1 MITSPKPY
9 TFDRVIRII
18 LTVIGIIG
26 AFYVLN
32 LLKDAL
38 LPFVVA
44 WLLAY
49 LINPMVLYC
58 QNRLRLKNRLL
69 AIIATLLTIIT
80 LLTVAFVALMPSIVA
95 EIDKSTEII
104 RSLSKS
110 TQHAP
115 IVEQAWY
122 QSLLEK
128 INLDDLAKMMNSEE
142 WAKLLESTLTQVWSI
157 LSGSVNQ
164 IIAIVGWLIV
174 LLYLVFIL
182 IDYDNIID
190 GAKRLI
196 PQKYREI
203 TLSILADVE
212 DGMNRYFRGQSL
224 IALIVGIL
232 FSIGFVIIGL
242 PLAIPLGLFVG
253 MLNLVPYLQ
262 IVGIIP
268 TVLLCL
274 LGTYGGAQSFWSLFG
289 LSLIV
294 YAVVQTIQDVYITPK
309 IMGRAT
315 GLNPAVILLSL
326 SIWGSL
332 MGVMGM
338 IIALP
343 LTSLLLAYYKKY
355 ILRDVDVKEESI
367 TDQQEEKQQEENI
380 DSNVDSDLNIQ

>member
-1 MITSPKPY
+1 MTPTPQPY

-18 LTVIGIIG
+18 LTAAGIVG

-32 LLKDAL
+32 LLKGAL

-49 LINPMVLYC
+49 LINPIVLFC
-58 QNRLRLKNRLL
+58 QGRLKIKNRLL
-69 AIIATLLTIIT
+69 AIITTLATILSVITIAVVI
-80 LLTVAFVALMPSIVA
+80 LAPSISS
-95 EIDKSTEII
+95 EFEKTTEVIKD
-104 RSLSKS
+104 LSQS
-110 TQHAP
+110 AQTAP
-115 IVEQAWY
+115 IAEQAWY

-128 INLDDLAKMMNSEE
+128 LNIDEISKLMDPQE
-142 WAKLLESTLTQVWSI
+142 WAKVLENSLSYIWAV

-164 IIAIVGWLIV
+164 ILAIVGWLIV

-182 IDYDNIID
+182 LDYDKIIE
-190 GAKRLI
+190 GAKQLI
-196 PQKYREI
+196 PQQYREI
-203 TLSILADVE
+203 TLSILSDVE
-212 DGMNRYFRGQSL
+212 AGMNRYFRGQSL
-224 IALIVGIL
+224 IALSVGVL

-242 PLAIPLGLFVG
+242 PLAIPLGLFIG

-268 TVLLCL
+268 TALLCL
-274 LGTYGGAQSFWSLFG
+274 LGTYDSGESFWSLFG
-289 LSLIV
+289 LSMV
-294 YAVVQTIQDVYITPK
+294 VFAVVQTIQDLYITPK
-309 IMGRAT
+309 IMGHAT

-355 ILRDVDVKEESI
+355 ILRDSDPAIVELSGEGAEKEPNKESE
-367 TDQQEEKQQEENI
+367 QRESK
-380 DSNVDSDLNIQ
+380 